1 MGIRLPCARSD
12 HLYGEQRSVVSCGVG
27 TPACLNILQRGT
39 ARRRPHSQRDAGATR
54 GIMRKLSIRDLPISD
69 RRIFMRVDFNVP
81 LDDGRVMDD
90 TRIRETLPSIEYA
103 LRHGARLIL
112 ASHLGRPKGKS
123 NPKMSL
129 KPVAERLRM
138 LLDKELSRG
147 ENVGFCPQ
155 CIGPEAEEMALKL
168 EKGQTL
174 LLENLRFH
182 AEEEANDENFSKQLA
197 KLADFYVND
206 AFGTA
211 HRAHASTVG
220 ITKFVQKSV
229 AGLLMEKELEYLG
242 RALQN
247 PERPFVA
254 ILGGAKVSDKIGVI
268 KNLLSKVDVLIIG
281 GGMAYTF
288 LKAQGEAVGQ
298 SLVEEDKVALAKEL
312 LQQAKNL
319 KLKFLLPTDHVV
331 ADRVEANA
339 VTRVVNPGEPIPANM
354 MALDIGP
361 QTIET
366 FSEEVSRARTI
377 VWNGPMGVFELPPFA
392 KGTFKIAHAVAE
404 NAGATSIVGG
414 GDSVSAVKAAGVADK
429 ITHISTGGG
438 ASLEFL
444 EGQKLPGVEALANK

>member
-1 MGIRLPCARSD
+1 MS
-12 HLYGEQRSVVSCGVG
+12 
-27 TPACLNILQRGT
+27 
-39 ARRRPHSQRDAGATR
+39 
-54 GIMRKLSIRDLPISD
+54 KLSIRDLPLND
-69 RRIFMRVDFNVP
+69 HRVFMRVDFNVP

-90 TRIRETLPSIEYA
+90 TRIRETLPTIEYA

-112 ASHLGRPKGKS
+112 ASHLGRPKGKP
-123 NPKMSL
+123 NPKMSM

-138 LLDKELSRG
+138 LLDKDLSRG
-147 ENVGFCPQ
+147 ENVGFCPE
-155 CIGPEAEEMALKL
+155 CVGPEAEEMASKL
-168 EKGQTL
+168 EKGQAL

-182 AEEEANDENFSKQLA
+182 AEEEANDEHFAKQLA

-211 HRAHASTVG
+211 HRAHASTAG
-220 ITKFVQKSV
+220 ITKFVQKSA
-229 AGLLMEKELEYLG
+229 AGLLMEKELQYLG

-288 LKAQGEAVGQ
+288 LKAQGEHVGK
-298 SLVEEDKVALAKEL
+298 SLVEADKLDLAKDL
-312 LQQAKNL
+312 LQQAKTH
-319 KLKFLLPTDHVV
+319 KLKFLLPVDHVI
-331 ADRVEANA
+331 ADRIDANA
-339 VTRVVNPGEPIPANM
+339 LTRVVNHGQPIPDNM

-361 QTIET
+361 KTIE
-366 FSEEVSRARTI
+366 SYAEEVSRARTI
-377 VWNGPMGVFELPPFA
+377 VWNGPMGVFEVPQFA

-404 NAGATSIVGG
+404 NPGAVSIIGG
-414 GDSVSAVKAAGVADK
+414 GDSVAAVKAAGVSDK

-444 EGQKLPGVEALANK
+444 EGQVLPGVEALTDKK